1 MPMLSAVLYERQ
13 SNDDL
18 ILSDE
23 EIHGSSKPTANW
35 PSHARRHRKRDSGIF
50 Y

>member
-35 PSHARRHRKRDSGIF
+35 PSHARHHRKRDPGIF